1 MRVAT
6 TSEIIEKLNAIDIK
20 SLLNRMEL
28 YTRDRFYDK
37 SDRNKK
43 GFQFQDFCQQTLTK
57 ACDGTRKWKPE
68 NCSFEKFIFW
78 ALQSDLDSFFKQ
90 LKRKGD
96 DSDEKPQSEYIINI
110 PNYSDEEP
118 TEDYNY
124 EKIDDEVKL
133 QQWIKQ
139 LEDQGADKEEI
150 EMFECLANGIDK
162 PKDIADLLDKPI
174 DVIYTISRRLRRK
187 KIKFNEK
194 WTSLKKQ

>member
-6 TSEIIEKLNAIDIK
+6 TSEIIEQLKAVDIK
-20 SLLNRMEL
+20 NLLNRMEL

-57 ACDGTRKWKPE
+57 ACDGTRKWKPD

-90 LKRKGD
+90 MKRAD
-96 DSDEKPQSEYIINI
+96 VNSDENPQSEYIINI

-118 TEDYNY
+118 TEDYNF
-124 EKIDDEVKL
+124 EKIDDDVRLK
-133 QQWIKQ
+133 QWFEQ
-139 LEDQGADKEEI
+139 LKEQGADKYEL
-150 EMFECLANGIDK
+150 EMFECMANGIDK
-162 PKDIADLLDKPI
+162 PRDIADFLDKSI
-174 DVIYTISRRLRRK
+174 EEIYTVSRRLRRK

-194 WTSLKKQ
+194 WISLKKQ